1 MKALFFGLLVAVAP
15 VEVTLPD
22 DDVQFTGPDA
32 DLLNAN
38 CLACHSASMV
48 LLQPK
53 MTAKQWSASV
63 EKMRN
68 IYKAP
73 IEDAHA
79 AKLPV
84 ALARVQGG

>member
-1 MKALFFGLLVAVAP
+1 MKALILGLIFALAP
-15 VEVTLPD
+15 VQITLPD

-38 CLACHSASMV
+38 CLACHSSSMV

-68 IYKAP
+68 VYKAP
-73 IEDAHA
+73 IEDEDA
-79 AKLPV
+79 AKLPE